1 MNKKQLE
8 ELNKIIYLMK
18 VQKTMIGRPCILGTP
33 IYYLVPRELLK
44 RLEKLKE
51 ELYNGKT

>member
-18 VQKTMIGRPCILGTP
+18 VQKIMIGRPRILGTS

>member
-18 VQKTMIGRPCILGTP
+18 VQKTMISRPCILGTP